1 LDRGKDKPTEEAKM
15 ARCVT
20 FKCDNLEMTDQE
32 REQQF
37 AFGWVGVSM
46 YEHIC
51 SNCFDQLKEE
61 R

>member
-1 LDRGKDKPTEEAKM
+1 M
-15 ARCVT
+15 AHCVT
-20 FKCDNLEMTDQE
+20 LKCDNLEMTEQE

-46 YEHIC
+46 YQHIC
-51 SNCFDQLKEE
+51 LNCFDQLKEE

>member
-1 LDRGKDKPTEEAKM
+1 M
-15 ARCVT
+15 ANCVT
-20 FKCDNLEMTDQE
+20 LKCDNAEMTDQE

-46 YEHIC
+46 YQHIC
-51 SNCFDQLKEE
+51 LNCFDQLKEE